1 MQFMIIHL
9 ISFFQVLSS
18 ATKLICWI
26 VLTQL
31 MLCRRSPCL
40 VRAEILSH
48 SMMMM
53 MMMMVMMIFIMAIMV
68 CSSISLL
75 CSFSFVLEQMKIQIQ
90 IKLSMAINKC
100 WPDLKLSQHQPRP
113 PSGKRGHGSRGSLL
127 LVRPT

>member
-1 MQFMIIHL
+1 MIIHL
-9 ISFFQVLSS
+9 TSFVQVLSS

-40 VRAEILSH
+40 VRAEVLTH
-48 SMMMM
+48 SMMM
-53 MMMMVMMIFIMAIMV
+53 VMIFIMAIMV

-90 IKLSMAINKC
+90 IREAFKNYLA
-100 WPDLKLSQHQPRP
+100 DFFR
-113 PSGKRGHGSRGSLL
+113 
-127 LVRPT
+127 

>member
-9 ISFFQVLSS
+9 ISFFQVLGS

-31 MLCRRSPCL
+31 MLCRRRPCL
-40 VRAEILSH
+40 VRAEILTH
-48 SMMMM
+48 S
-53 MMMMVMMIFIMAIMV
+53 MMMVMMIFIMAIMV

>member
-31 MLCRRSPCL
+31 MLCRRRPCL
-40 VRAEILSH
+40 VRAEMLTH
-48 SMMMM
+48 S
-53 MMMMVMMIFIMAIMV
+53 MMMVMMIFIMAIMV

-113 PSGKRGHGSRGSLL
+113 PSRKRGHGSRGSLL